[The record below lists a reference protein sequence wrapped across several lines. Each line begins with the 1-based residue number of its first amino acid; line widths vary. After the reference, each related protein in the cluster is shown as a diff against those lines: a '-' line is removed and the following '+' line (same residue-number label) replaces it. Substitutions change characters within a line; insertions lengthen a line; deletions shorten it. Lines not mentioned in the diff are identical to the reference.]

1 MKQLVFFTTFC
12 HESWYSIGTCWVP
25 LHIWSQV
32 SGLSIR
38 RGAAF
43 SHSEWHPIHN
53 HPPHEILR
61 ENIQMCSS
69 CQIVVTKIKWRTGRR
84 TEHFTGWLSD
94 KYNNDLPNGI
104 TMPCVNKE
112 LPWKGTDL
120 ECSWRYKDMLKTT
133 CVIFRVG
140 PLLHHK
146 TKRKPFAQLFEIIL
160 KDTYTPG
167 PFNA

>member
-43 SHSEWHPIHN
+43 SHSWHPIHN
-53 HPPHEILR
+53 HPPHEILS
-61 ENIQMCSS
+61 ENIQMYPSS
-69 CQIVVTKIKWRTGRR
+69 QILVTKIRWRRGKR

-94 KYNNDLPNGI
+94 KCNNDSPNGI
-104 TMPCVNKE
+104 TILCMNKK
-112 LPWKGTDL
+112 LSWKGNDLKCSCIYKEYRCAITYLYRLSAWSLITPTDN
-120 ECSWRYKDMLKTT
+120 TGT
-133 CVIFRVG
+133 
-140 PLLHHK
+140 P
-146 TKRKPFAQLFEIIL
+146 
-160 KDTYTPG
+160 YTALQG
-167 PFNA
+167 NS